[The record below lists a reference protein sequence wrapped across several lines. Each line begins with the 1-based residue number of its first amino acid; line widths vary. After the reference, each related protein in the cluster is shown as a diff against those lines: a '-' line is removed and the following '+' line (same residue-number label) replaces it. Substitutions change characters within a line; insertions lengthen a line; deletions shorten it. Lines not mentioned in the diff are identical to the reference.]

1 MFPFFSAQ
9 YPSNVPCGDAILF
22 GNDSGFSASSCGKL
36 PYFLNLRFSQ
46 FCSALLRANASSI
59 FPSAVLHI
67 LFLSPKEQMVRIY
80 TKRGVAL
87 MQNANTM
94 RNFATGSR
102 FALVTWT
109 DDGRRVCVGEINKFR
124 LQFSEITVSLHNF
137 HARLLGQRRL
147 FPKSEERVGRQMTT
161 LELSSQIH
169 AILGYKRPPSNRTL
183 RREKEAKDAADG
195 MNGGA

>member
-1 MFPFFSAQ
+1 MF
-9 YPSNVPCGDAILF
+9 
-22 GNDSGFSASSCGKL
+22 
-36 PYFLNLRFSQ
+36 
-46 FCSALLRANASSI
+46 
-59 FPSAVLHI
+59 
-67 LFLSPKEQMVRIY
+67 RIY